1 MAKYTLNIK
10 ELAVLRYMNEHLV
23 KDDEVIKSVIDTD
36 DALRVLAMDS
46 QEFEEITDRL
56 EANYIV
62 TKLEDGLFVMAQS
75 VYDAINREEHAK
87 GEENEEITKPFRL
100 NDDTHN
106 YDEDLENEY
115 EDQELKFSDLR
126 AEDPLMEEEMDE
138 EPLED
143 EEEAESEE
151 TEEPKKKKKK
161 KRRLSIDDFNIE
173 DDVEITDSSTIRP
186 VDKDIAVGSVPFTE
200 EAGTFRLNGDTYVD
214 TDTDNAYQN
223 QHIDFSDM
231 RGGDISAVEGEKEP
245 VDTEQQ
251 HNEPLET
258 DKNIKQAIIDFAAVS
273 AKNDVKKVT
282 ETGETVTVSSIPE
295 DNKGNVV
302 SIDKGIVIEGGTFV
316 KDASISEGFNSYA
329 EEAVV
334 NTDKRA
340 SAYAGA
346 MHRHTESP
354 VMQLFDQGMST
365 NITSESNVKVS
376 MFRPDNDTVA
386 EPERRQLQFDAIKR
400 VDNEAIGQTQ
410 VIASLNSDA
419 EIHTAKNMTGSVSG
433 KIDYD
438 IANTKLETGSNA
450 AGNGFDSAGNAFDNR
465 TQDVERNADLATAR
479 KEANVEMVK
488 NFHTYDFARLATET
502 GINELKSVSVNMTTG
517 IQGSYTEDMVPT
529 VTAIAGIGQAIAG
542 QALYGITKF
551 NQAQEDRAFSVAEK
565 LSEAGVDIN
574 TVNKITETDLKK
586 LLIDNSFTEKDAE
599 ILFKKSET
607 VAKEFSYR
615 QEVIKKVKT
624 DPTFLAGNEELR
636 EYLKKNGFKSLSA
649 GKQVEILNELN
660 KTNKN
665 AEIRNLDLRKLNKR
679 QLDRLLERKGLDNKS
694 KTILTKTRNLQRKK
708 GIERFTGRHGIG
720 RAFIRTLATLR
731 PSEQDLFG
739 STVKSASGKV
749 RNAYGKTV
757 IKIRAV
763 QVISDFAKKAYKSGN
778 GFVRVGNKGFEKVG
792 NKSISAIRKD
802 GLKTFKLTAKGTLKG
817 AATAFTVRSI
827 LKAGKERVSD
837 SLYQTESE
845 AEEKRKKE
853 KKEELTNRISGAIDK
868 KKTFEKMS
876 KKVAEK
882 SGKAMK
888 NATKEG
894 FKKAGAE
901 ATKKASK
908 EAAKVAAK
916 EATKAAATA
925 GTKAAAASAASA
937 GATAGTASAG
947 ASATATAATTAGVAA
962 GGSVGAVAIVVIAII
977 ILIIVIILF
986 LMYVFDGFAMA
997 GAEGTKVMQTEI
1009 GTLGSDLGEAFGN
1022 GIKEMQHTAIIV
1034 SDEAT
1039 DGDEY
1044 VDIKKYLEKIQ
1055 ELDGDR
1061 EKELLEFAN
1070 AKIGTYSPESKGLEP
1085 YQMNGKYGQDSS
1097 ILAGH
1102 STQYYGSEDKKN
1114 GYTLH
1119 YVDAY
1124 GNEIA
1129 NHSSNAK
1136 DVMTLCAVIFSN
1148 QPDDDNV
1155 FPYLIEDQWY
1165 LMSPKIKWKESD
1177 IYCCD
1182 TCKYEYN
1189 GYDYEL
1195 TSCKGDNYS
1204 SKYKSNGEFITYH
1217 CNEYSEVSK
1226 IQNLIRQGCKV
1237 EGDIRTYNYRGCD
1250 QREVST
1256 YFYGDGYDTYD
1267 LYLDDYI
1274 SYDDYRWY
1282 VDYYGT
1288 DTFSRRFYKYEDYCP
1303 GDHKVAV
1310 CYGHKDVD
1318 IYITIYD
1325 KDYAIAN
1332 NLYPTASNSHTG
1344 KYSKYEE
1351 YLEDFLD
1358 TDKWND
1364 TENVKWVD
1372 DLFNQD
1378 WYDIYGLDVLGG
1390 VGFTIGGSLT
1400 DADIDSILENLSEEE
1415 LSVKQQAILEF
1426 ALKYVG
1432 KIPYYWGGKASSL
1445 DFEANHFGTTVTAD
1459 YKGRTRKGL
1468 DCSGFIQ
1475 WVMAN
1480 NGIKVPGSTA
1490 GYSKYATTKDHA
1502 QLKVGDLGF
1511 CNPPGSESNH
1521 IGIYAGQDENG
1532 NDLWVHCA
1540 GSSGT
1545 VANNYNGF
1553 RYYISLGGL

>member
-10 ELAVLRYMNEHLV
+10 ELAVLRYMNDHLV
-23 KDDEVIKSVIDTD
+23 KDEAVIKSVIDTD
-36 DALRVLAMDS
+36 ETLRVLAMDS
-46 QEFEEITDRL
+46 QEFENITDRL

-62 TKLEDGLFVMAQS
+62 TRLEDGSYVMAQS
-75 VYDAINREEHAK
+75 VYDAINREEPPK
-87 GEENEEITKPFRL
+87 DKEDEEITKPFRL

-106 YDEDLENEY
+106 YDEDIENEY
-115 EDQELKFSDLR
+115 EEQELKFSDLR
-126 AEDPLMEEEMDE
+126 AEDPLIEEAEEET
-138 EPLED
+138 LED
-143 EEEAESEE
+143 EEELEPEE

-173 DDVEITDSSTIRP
+173 DDVEITDSSTVRP
-186 VDKDIAVGSVPFTE
+186 VDKDITVGSVPFAE
-200 EAGTFRLNGDTYVD
+200 EMGTFRLNGDSY
-214 TDTDNAYQN
+214 TDSDIENAYQN
-223 QHIDFSDM
+223 QHVDFLDM
-231 RGGDISAVEGEKEP
+231 RGGDVSAIEGEKEP
-245 VDTEQQ
+245 NATEVQHNDSVDT
-251 HNEPLET
+251 
-258 DKNIKQAIIDFAAVS
+258 DAGRNIKQSIIDFTAVS
-273 AKNDVKKVT
+273 SKDNVRKVT
-282 ETGETVTVSSIPE
+282 ETGDTVAVSSILE
-295 DNKGNVV
+295 DNKGPVV
-302 SIDKGIVIEGGTFV
+302 SIGKGIVIEGGTFV
-316 KDASISEGFNSYA
+316 KDSSISEGFNSYT
-329 EEAVV
+329 EEAVD
-334 NTDKRA
+334 NTDHRV
-340 SAYAGA
+340 SVYAGTMQKHA
-346 MHRHTESP
+346 ESQ
-354 VMQLFDQGMST
+354 VMQLFNQGVSS
-365 NITSESNVKVS
+365 NITSESSIRVS
-376 MFRPDNDTVA
+376 MYRSDNDTGSD
-386 EPERRQLQFDAIKR
+386 PERRHLQFDAIKR

-410 VIASLNSDA
+410 SGSSLNNDS

-438 IANTKLETGSNA
+438 IASTKLETGTVA
-450 AGNGFDSAGNAFDNR
+450 ADNGFNSAGNAFDNR
-465 TQDVERNADLATAR
+465 TQDVERNTDLATAR

-488 NFHTYDFARLATET
+488 NFHTYDFAKLATET
-502 GINELKSVSVNMTTG
+502 GINELKSVSMDITTG
-517 IQGSYTEDMVPT
+517 IQGSYTDDMVST
-529 VTAIAGIGQAIAG
+529 ITAIAGIGQAIAG
-542 QALYGITKF
+542 QALYGISKF
-551 NQAQEDRAFSVAEK
+551 NQAQEDRAFLIAEK
-565 LSEAGVDIN
+565 LNDAGIDIN
-574 TVNKITETDLKK
+574 TVNKIKDTDLKK
-586 LLIDNSFTEKDAE
+586 MLLDNGFTEKDAE

-615 QEVIKKVKT
+615 QKVIKKVKL

-649 GKQVEILNELN
+649 GKQIEILNELN

-679 QLDRLLERKGLDNKS
+679 QLNRLLERRGLDNKS
-694 KTILTKTRNLQRKK
+694 KMILTKTRDLQKKK

-720 RAFIRTLATLR
+720 RAFIRTAATLR

-739 STVKSASGKV
+739 STVKSATRKV
-749 RNAYGKTV
+749 RNTYGKTV

-792 NKSISAIRKD
+792 NKTTSSIRKD

-817 AATAFTVRSI
+817 AATAFTVKSI

-845 AEEKRKKE
+845 AEEKKKKE

-868 KKTFEKMS
+868 KKNFEKLS

-901 ATKKASK
+901 ATKI
-908 EAAKVAAK
+908 AAK

-925 GTKAAAASAASA
+925 GAKAAASA

-947 ASATATAATTAGVAA
+947 ASAGVAA
-962 GGSVGAVAIVVIAII
+962 GESVGAVAIVAIAIV

-997 GAEGTKVMQTEI
+997 GAEGTKVAQAEI

-1022 GIKEMQHTAIIV
+1022 GIKEIQHTAIVV
-1034 SDEAT
+1034 SDEVT

-1129 NHSSNAK
+1129 NHSTNAK
-1136 DVMTLCAVIFSN
+1136 DVMALCAVMFSN

-1165 LMSPKIKWKESD
+1165 LMSPRIKWKESD

-1182 TCKYEYN
+1182 TCRYEYN

-1204 SKYKSNGEFITYH
+1204 SKYTSNGEFITYH

-1282 VDYYGT
+1282 VDYYGN
-1288 DTFSRRFYKYEDYCP
+1288 DIFSRRFYKYEDYCP

-1325 KDYAIAN
+1325 KDYAISH
-1332 NLYPTASNSHTG
+1332 NLYPTASTSHTG

-1490 GYSKYATTKDHA
+1490 GYSKYVTTKDHA